1 MIMSPKS
8 THASTIARHRM
19 VKPSNK
25 DLQVESSGSASAM
38 MPQSAVHSGSKVLRR
53 RPQTTKRDYG
63 AGMTGL
69 SGVTS
74 SALDSEN
81 VDINYNEAA
90 LLRTQQQMM
99 KMDGKQR
106 QLLSNEISADPEIAA
121 EMSSL
126 PRVVTTTDG
135 N

>member
-1 MIMSPKS
+1 
-8 THASTIARHRM
+8 M

-25 DLQVESSGSASAM
+25 DLQVDSSGSASAM
-38 MPQSAVHSGSKVLRR
+38 MHQSTVQSGSKILRR

-74 SALDSEN
+74 SALTSEN
-81 VDINYNEAA
+81 VDVNYNEAA

-99 KMDGKQR
+99 KMDGQ
-106 QLLSNEISADPEIAA
+106 
-121 EMSSL
+121 
-126 PRVVTTTDG
+126 
-135 N
+135 